1 VSPDSA
7 KGAEPGTPVAQSF
20 DTVLVKAFATQM
32 FAPSKAIASGTL
44 PTAKVPRLVPSLA
57 RSLMTLEPVEFATQ
71 RFVEGYR
78 VGIASDCEGAEV
90 GPNAGPQLC
99 DGVAEVQF

>member
-1 VSPDSA
+1 MTL
-7 KGAEPGTPVAQSF
+7 EPVEFT
-20 DTVLVKAFATQM
+20 TQR
-32 FAPSKAIASGTL
+32 FAPSKAIASGSL
-44 PTAKVPRLVPSLA
+44 PTAKVPRLIPSLA

-71 RFVEGYR
+71 RFAPSKAIYR

-90 GPNAGPQLC
+90 GPNAGPHLG